1 MGAFVEGD
9 GEKTVFV
16 RSYLRLRFGN
26 WESVRS
32 HYRKPPQL

>member
-1 MGAFVEGD
+1 MSGFVD

-26 WESVRS
+26 WEQVRS
-32 HYRKPPQL
+32 HHRKWPRS